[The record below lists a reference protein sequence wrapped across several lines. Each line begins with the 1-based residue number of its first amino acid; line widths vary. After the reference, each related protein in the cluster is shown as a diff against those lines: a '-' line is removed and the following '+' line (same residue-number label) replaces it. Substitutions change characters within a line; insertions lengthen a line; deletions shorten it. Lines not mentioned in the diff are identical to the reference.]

1 MSDYENVSPEE
12 ASKLVSD
19 KSCFVID
26 VRTPAEFDAHR
37 IAGAYLLPIQELNAR
52 YTEIPKD
59 PKKKLLFICEHG
71 VRSVRAC
78 SALAE
83 AGWQKCVNMSGG
95 MAAWLDAGLPVA
107 SGPGPDRED
116 LRPG

>member
-1 MSDYENVSPEE
+1 MSYENISPEE
-12 ASKLVSD
+12 ASRLIGD
-19 KSCFVID
+19 KSCCVID

-37 IAGAYLLPIQELNAR
+37 IAGAWLLPMQELNER
-52 YTEIPKD
+52 HGEIPKD

-71 VRSVRAC
+71 VRSVRVC

-107 SGPGPDRED
+107 SGPGPDKAQ
-116 LRPG
+116 LGPK